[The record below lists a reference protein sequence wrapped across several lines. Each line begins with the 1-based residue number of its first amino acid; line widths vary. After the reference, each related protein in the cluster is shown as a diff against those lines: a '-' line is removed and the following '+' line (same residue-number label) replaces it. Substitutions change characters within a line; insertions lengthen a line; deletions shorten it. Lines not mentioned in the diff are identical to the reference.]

1 MKRIPSYRKSIVK
14 VDALLAKYASS
25 AALLDALHA
34 MAILETPACS
44 ESAPN
49 QQSLR
54 SLRSLRENETPRTP
68 REENPQDGTPRTPRE
83 ENPQDGTPRTPRER
97 NQPPSLTELVLAHLR
112 SEHGHARVRPPLALG
127 ELFDLRVARY
137 APTQTRSIA
146 ALQCAR
152 RFLCGHLGEARAVET
167 ITEAE
172 VARALDA
179 FSDAQSWNS
188 VFRRLRLVFN
198 WAVQTGLV
206 ERSPLGR
213 LAPRRIDWREPAHF
227 LPDRV
232 ERIFRAA
239 EAHPGPLA
247 GAVGMQLSLGF
258 FAGVRTAEIVRARW
272 EDLDLDGALLRVP
285 RPKGFT
291 SGHKPRL
298 VELEPCAVAWM
309 RHWRDW
315 LLAAGG
321 RAAGPIVPHP
331 RRFALWKRAR
341 LDPAGDS
348 WGNDAAH
355 NVMRHTY
362 ATMHVAAFRDAGA
375 TALNLGHAGG
385 TELLEK
391 HYRGIVSKAVADA
404 YWRILPSG
412 GPLPPPEPEPG
423 RGFRSDLKCPR

>member
-1 MKRIPSYRKSIVK
+1 MKRVPSYRKSIVK

-34 MAILETPACS
+34 MTIMDDDKSPT
-44 ESAPN
+44 
-49 QQSLR
+49 
-54 SLRSLRENETPRTP
+54 
-68 REENPQDGTPRTPRE
+68 
-83 ENPQDGTPRTPRER
+83 
-97 NQPPSLTELVLAHLR
+97 LTELVLAHLR
-112 SEHGHARVRPPLALG
+112 SERGHARVRPPLALG

-137 APTQTRSIA
+137 APSQTRSIS

-152 RFLCGHLGEARAVET
+152 RFLCSRLGEDRAVET
-167 ITEAE
+167 ITEDE
-172 VARALDA
+172 VAKALA
-179 FSDAQSWNS
+179 RFSDPQSFNS
-188 VFRRLRLVFN
+188 VFRRLRLAFN
-198 WAVQTGLV
+198 WAVQAGLV

-247 GAVGMQLSLGF
+247 GAVGMQLALGF
-258 FAGVRTAEIVRARW
+258 FAGVRTAEIARARW
-272 EDLDLDGALLRVP
+272 EDIDLDGALLRVP

-309 RHWRDW
+309 RRWRDW
-315 LLAAGG
+315 LVAAGG
-321 RAAGPIVPHP
+321 RAAGPVVLNP
-331 RRFALWKRAR
+331 RRFALWKAR
-341 LDPAGDS
+341 RLAPAGDS

-362 ATMHVAAFRDAGA
+362 ATMHVAAFRDAAA

-391 HYRGIVSKAVADA
+391 HYRGIVPKAVADA
-404 YWRILPSG
+404 YWRILPHDA
-412 GPLPPPEPEPG
+412 PFPPPEPEPG
-423 RGFRSDLKCPR
+423 RGFRSDLHGPR

>member
-25 AALLDALHA
+25 AGLLDALHA
-34 MAILETPACS
+34 MAILETPARS
-44 ESAPN
+44 EIAPG
-49 QQSLR
+49 Q
-54 SLRSLRENETPRTP
+54 EETPRTP
-68 REENPQDGTPRTPRE
+68 RTPRE
-83 ENPQDGTPRTPRER
+83 KETPRGE
-97 NQPPSLTELVLAHLR
+97 PPALTELVLAHLR
-112 SEHGHARVRPPLALG
+112 SARGHARVRPPLALG
-127 ELFDLRVARY
+127 ELFDLRAARY
-137 APTQTRSIA
+137 APSQTRSIS

-152 RFLCGHLGEARAVET
+152 RFLCSRLGEDRAVET
-167 ITEAE
+167 IAE
-172 VARALDA
+172 DEIAGALAR
-179 FSDAQSWNS
+179 FSDPQSFNS
-188 VFRRLRLVFN
+188 VFRRLRLAFN
-198 WAVQTGLV
+198 WAVRAGLV

-232 ERIFRAA
+232 ERVFRAA

-247 GAVGMQLSLGF
+247 GAVGMQLALGF
-258 FAGVRTAEIVRARW
+258 LAGVRTAEIARARW
-272 EDLDLDGALLRVP
+272 EDIDLDGALLRVP

-309 RHWRDW
+309 RRWRDW
-315 LLAAGG
+315 LVAAGG
-321 RAAGPIVPHP
+321 RAAGPVVPDP
-331 RRFALWKRAR
+331 RRFALWKAR
-341 LDPAGDS
+341 RLAPAGDS
-348 WGNDAAH
+348 WGNDANH

-391 HYRGIVSKAVADA
+391 HYRGVVPKAVAEA
-404 YWRILPSG
+404 YWRILPSAA
-412 GPLPPPEPEPG
+412 PLPPPEPLPG
-423 RGFRSDLKCPR
+423 RGYRSDLKGPR

>member
-25 AALLDALHA
+25 ASLLDALHA
-34 MAILETPACS
+34 MAILDDAE
-44 ESAPN
+44 AP
-49 QQSLR
+49 
-54 SLRSLRENETPRTP
+54 T
-68 REENPQDGTPRTPRE
+68 
-83 ENPQDGTPRTPRER
+83 
-97 NQPPSLTELVLAHLR
+97 LTELVLSHLR
-112 SEHGHARVRPPLALG
+112 SARGRARIRPPLALG

-137 APTQTRSIA
+137 APSQTRSIS

-152 RFLCGHLGEARAVET
+152 RFLCSRLGEDRAVET
-167 ITEAE
+167 ITEDE
-172 VARALDA
+172 VAKALA
-179 FSDAQSWNS
+179 RFSDPQSFNS
-188 VFRRLRLVFN
+188 VFRRLRLAFN
-198 WAVQTGLV
+198 WAVQAGLV

-247 GAVGMQLSLGF
+247 GAVGMQLALGF
-258 FAGVRTAEIVRARW
+258 FAGVRTAEIARARW
-272 EDLDLDGALLRVP
+272 EDIDLDGALLRVP

-309 RHWRDW
+309 RRWRDW
-315 LLAAGG
+315 LVAAGG
-321 RAAGPIVPHP
+321 RAAGPVVLNP
-331 RRFALWKRAR
+331 RRFALWKAR
-341 LDPAGDS
+341 RLAPAGDS

-355 NVMRHTY
+355 RMPSAKPERNAKGDREAWPPRTGRSEAMGNCRSGNVMRHTY
-362 ATMHVAAFRDAGA
+362 ATMHVAAFRDAAA

-385 TELLEK
+385 TELLER
-391 HYRGIVSKAVADA
+391 HYRGVVPKAVADA
-404 YWRILPSG
+404 YWRILPSAA
-412 GPLPPPEPEPG
+412 PLPPPEPLPG
-423 RGFRSDLKCPR
+423 RGFRSDLKGPR